1 MSKRMAAA
9 WVAALLWGLLLAG
22 IVLASGAQSYTISWW
37 TVDGGGATMFST
49 GGNYALGG
57 AIGQPDAGAMSSG
70 GYTLSSGF
78 WGGVTTQYRTYL
90 PLVVR
95 QY

>member
-9 WVAALLWGLLLAG
+9 WVAALLCGLLLAG
-22 IVLASGAQSYTISWW
+22 IVLAAGAQSYAISCW
-37 TVDGGGATMFST
+37 TVGGGGATLFST
-49 GGNYALGG
+49 SESYALGST
-57 AIGQPDAGAMSSG
+57 IGQPGAGAMSGG
-70 GYTLSSGF
+70 GYTLASGF